1 MRLKHLV
8 SCSGLWLLCVGG
20 FWADVAWAGM
30 LGSPVPRQ
38 QAFHFRFELAGDSFK
53 EQLQNSG
60 DAEATSGRGLVS
72 VVFGLTNWSEIY
84 VRAGLAE
91 FNVDEALFRGDYGF
105 AYGGGV
111 RLRLLPLPF
120 GSIGLAGQYLRFTSD
135 DDNSVGDL
143 VEGEWEEIDLAVGMM
158 TRRFGPFEFYFGGAY
173 HQSEIT
179 LDRIP
184 TGTRTTLETEIP
196 FRIFFGAHFYP
207 LGDFP
212 SGKFVVT
219 VEARVIGETPQFTL
233 GVQYAF

>member
-8 SCSGLWLLCVGG
+8 SCSGLLLLCVGG
-20 FWADVAWAGM
+20 ILGGCRMAGM

-111 RLRLLPLPF
+111 RLRPLAAF

-135 DDNSVGDL
+135 DDDSVGDL
-143 VEGEWEEIDLAVGMM
+143 VEGEWEEIDLALGMM

-184 TGTRTTLETEIP
+184 TGTARPWKLKSPSAYFLGPISIP
-196 FRIFFGAHFYP
+196 
-207 LGDFP
+207 
-212 SGKFVVT
+212 
-219 VEARVIGETPQFTL
+219 
-233 GVQYAF
+233 

>member
-8 SCSGLWLLCVGG
+8 SCSGLLLLCVEG
-20 FWADVAWAGM
+20 FCARMSHGQECLVLQYRDNRPSTSVLNSLGTVSKNSCKTLEMPKRPAGVAWCPSS
-30 LGSPVPRQ
+30 LR
-38 QAFHFRFELAGDSFK
+38 
-53 EQLQNSG
+53 
-60 DAEATSGRGLVS
+60 
-72 VVFGLTNWSEIY
+72 LTNWSEIY

-120 GSIGLAGQYLRFTSD
+120 GSIGLASILRFTSD
-135 DDNSVGDL
+135 DDDSVGDL
-143 VEGEWEEIDLAVGMM
+143 VEGEWEEIDLALGIM
-158 TRRFGPFEFYFGGAY
+158 TRFGPFEFYFGGAY

-196 FRIFFGAHFYP
+196 FRIF
-207 LGDFP
+207 LGP
-212 SGKFVVT
+212 IS
-219 VEARVIGETPQFTL
+219 IP
-233 GVQYAF
+233 